1 MDGLNPDRP
10 IHFRQADAMLV
21 FEVAW
26 IFLAERRYEESAN
39 MFLRMQEL
47 NHWFVLFNDAAEDLS
62 RDVLAILTQ
71 LQESPDVLLSC
82 CW

>member
-10 IHFRQADAMLV
+10 LHFRQADAVLV

-26 IFLAERRYEESAN
+26 ILLAERRYEESAK

-47 NHWFVLFNDAAEDLS
+47 NHWFVLPFQWS
-62 RDVLAILTQ
+62 RG
-71 LQESPDVLLSC
+71 
-82 CW
+82 